1 MFGIIPASPLFM
13 CVEAMCG
20 FFCGIPQKC
29 GKSPLYRIWHG
40 GMCLCVSHCF
50 SVCFCYIARF
60 GTDFV
65 ILKGEQKNKKKMK
78 TLIIILIA
86 TIGLNF
92 TAFAAIEQDATTM
105 DSIQV
110 KPVTVIETEELPEA
124 VKEAF
129 EQSYPKAVAN
139 EIQTNG
145 SVYKIAYTN
154 ADGSC
159 GSTLFESTGNEM

>member
-1 MFGIIPASPLFM
+1 MDYNI
-13 CVEAMCG
+13 E
-20 FFCGIPQKC
+20 
-29 GKSPLYRIWHG
+29 
-40 GMCLCVSHCF
+40 
-50 SVCFCYIARF
+50 
-60 GTDFV
+60 
-65 ILKGEQKNKKKMK
+65 EQEKMK

-110 KPVTVIETEELPEA
+110 KPVTVIETEELPQA

>member
-1 MFGIIPASPLFM
+1 
-13 CVEAMCG
+13 
-20 FFCGIPQKC
+20 
-29 GKSPLYRIWHG
+29 
-40 GMCLCVSHCF
+40 
-50 SVCFCYIARF
+50 
-60 GTDFV
+60 
-65 ILKGEQKNKKKMK
+65 MK

-145 SVYKIAYTN
+145 SAYKIAYTN